1 MKHDL
6 HKLSE
11 QYHLSESEQQVLS
24 ALLSNISSGKQCS
37 VREFAAQNYIFP
49 AAVIRLSKKLG
60 FTGYTDMV
68 YRIEFLLQNEIKIK
82 NLTSEITSFI
92 GDVPPDAISR
102 YVQLLHRHRSEPILI
117 AGAGFCAPLR
127 DFLVRK
133 LLVLGYRAIG
143 TNSYEVYESNAL
155 QAGMMIAISKSGA
168 TDTILKPVL
177 DSHKKGTDV
186 VAFVGDASSPI
197 AQHAGNYQR
206 KAPRQECNR
215 FLPWC
220 FFGSV
225 IRNYC

>member
-68 YRIEFLLQNEIKIK
+68 YRIEFLLQNEIKNK

-102 YVQLLHRHRSEPILI
+102 YVQLLHRHRSEPILMPEPAFARRCVI
-117 AGAGFCAPLR
+117 
-127 DFLVRK
+127 FLSGSCWF
-133 LLVLGYRAIG
+133 LGIVPSEPTAMRF
-143 TNSYEVYESNAL
+143 TN
-155 QAGMMIAISKSGA
+155 Q
-168 TDTILKPVL
+168 TPCRPV
-177 DSHKKGTDV
+177 
-186 VAFVGDASSPI
+186 
-197 AQHAGNYQR
+197 
-206 KAPRQECNR
+206 
-215 FLPWC
+215 
-220 FFGSV
+220 
-225 IRNYC
+225 